1 MSDGI
6 SAISFDPAA
15 TDPSRAAGT
24 LPAAAQAGGTQ
35 AAQAQGTTAAKSQGQ
50 AGTGKTQTG
59 QGDTL
64 HLSEEAKAEVAK
76 LQSRDSDVRAHEQAH
91 MAAGGGLVT
100 SGASY
105 TYEKGPD
112 GRMYAVGGE
121 VGIDTSPVKGD
132 PQATIAKAMH
142 IEVAALAPADP
153 SGQDRS
159 VAAAAAAM
167 ASQAAGEAA
176 KQVASGPKDTGQTG
190 STSAKETPQTGA
202 PSGKA
207 GAASGKDTATKAV
220 GSLVDVQA

>member
-1 MSDGI
+1 MPDGI
-6 SAISFDPAA
+6 QPLSFDPAA
-15 TDPSRAAGT
+15 ADPTRAAGLASAT
-24 LPAAAQAGGTQ
+24 GQTSATGIQGAQAST
-35 AAQAQGTTAAKSQGQ
+35 AQGKAD
-50 AGTGKTQTG
+50 AGKPKAVA
-59 QGDTL
+59 GDSL

-132 PQATIAKAMH
+132 PQATVAKAMH
-142 IEVAALAPADP
+142 IEAAALAPADP

-167 ASQAAGEAA
+167 ASQAAAEAA
-176 KQVASGPKDTGQTG
+176 KGAGSAAQPAAQGG
-190 STSAKETPQTGA
+190 STA
-202 PSGKA
+202 GKA
-207 GAASGKDTATKAV
+207 GAAEGKGTAPDGKKTQAAV